1 MKSAS
6 EFKPK
11 MINGDERRARQAQ
24 LDEMPTLEETWEN
37 AKQAFVNTAE
47 VSVEL
52 AKRIDNLMN
61 IRDMVYKFWETSDRE
76 GYPVT
81 MRYLKNKME
90 LSVMTYKRILEIVKT
105 FEMEEFLKEDMKDYF
120 EELIPNVDE
129 LVAEEDLLDAAIVF
143 LTVKP
148 WGEKMTALHHTML
161 DEKKQR
167 EYLEKGE

>member
-37 AKQAFVNTAE
+37 AKQAFINTAE

-52 AKRIDNLMN
+52 AKRVDNLMN
-61 IRDMVYKFWETSDRE
+61 IRDMVYKFWETRGDISKINL
-76 GYPVT
+76 G
-81 MRYLKNKME
+81 YLKGKLE
-90 LSVMTYKRILEIVKT
+90 LSKFTYETILTIIKS
-105 FEMEEFLKEDMKDYF
+105 FEMEEFLKDDMKNYF
-120 EELIPNVDE
+120 ESVIPKV
-129 LVAEEDLLDAAIVF
+129 EEINSEEELLDAAIVF

>member
-61 IRDMVYKFWETSDRE
+61 IRDMVYKFWDGRGVDHTITVE
-76 GYPVT
+76 
-81 MRYLKNKME
+81 YLKEKLN
-90 LSVMTYKRILEIVKT
+90 LSIQTYKNIYDIVID

-120 EELIPNVDE
+120 DVLIPKIE
-129 LVAEEDLLDAAIVF
+129 EIEYEEDLLDAAIIF

>member
-1 MKSAS
+1 MNRKSAAS
-6 EFKPK
+6 FKPVATK
-11 MINGDERRARQAQ
+11 TQEDI
-24 LDEMPTLEETWEN
+24 PTLEETWEN

-52 AKRIDNLMN
+52 SKRIDNLMN
-61 IRDMVYKFWETSDRE
+61 IRDMVYKFWETRGDVSKINL
-76 GYPVT
+76 G
-81 MRYLKNKME
+81 YLKGKLE
-90 LSVMTYKRILEIVKT
+90 LSKFTYETILAVVRE

-120 EELIPNVDE
+120 ESIIPKV
-129 LVAEEDLLDAAIVF
+129 EEINSEEELLDAAIIF

-167 EYLEKGE
+167 EFAEE

>member
-11 MINGDERRARQAQ
+11 MISGEEKRARQKQ
-24 LDEMPTLEETWEN
+24 LEELPTLEETWEN

-47 VSVEL
+47 VSITL
-52 AKRIDNLMN
+52 ASRIDNLMN
-61 IRDMVYKFWETSDRE
+61 IRDMVYQFWNGRDQVNRITVE
-76 GYPVT
+76 
-81 MRYLKNKME
+81 YLKEKLD
-90 LSVMTYKRILEIVKT
+90 LSIKTYRAILDVVID
-105 FEMEEFLKEDMKDYF
+105 FEMGEFLKDDMKDYF
-120 EELIPNVDE
+120 DVLIPKTE
-129 LVAEEDLLDAAIVF
+129 EIETEEDLLDAAIIF

-167 EYLEKGE
+167 EYLEG